1 MNYFK
6 LGEGMLASINNSG
19 KVAIFSK
26 GPWRKQA
33 DTFKDAI
40 VRYEQNAISF
50 QPDLAFLKR
59 FFPTTKKINKNSFER
74 GIREIDEYNEVSDGR
89 MEEIK
94 RIPIEEVNTFIAMF
108 PVRFPDLLTFR
119 ELDRIIMLGR
129 LRVDGVDLNIY
140 DEEDDAVYSPE
151 VTYNVFGL
159 LYEASLTRDR
169 QLIEDVLIQIPRG
182 VYENASERLSNT
194 MISTEDV
201 QDRINTVYTDIS
213 ADLEDFENLRRELE
227 ESDG

>member
-1 MNYFK
+1 
-6 LGEGMLASINNSG
+6 
-19 KVAIFSK
+19 
-26 GPWRKQA
+26 
-33 DTFKDAI
+33 
-40 VRYEQNAISF
+40 
-50 QPDLAFLKR
+50 
-59 FFPTTKKINKNSFER
+59 
-74 GIREIDEYNEVSDGR
+74 
-89 MEEIK
+89 
-94 RIPIEEVNTFIAMF
+94 
-108 PVRFPDLLTFR
+108 
-119 ELDRIIMLGR
+119 MLGR

-151 VTYNVFGL
+151 VAYNVFGL

>member
-1 MNYFK
+1 
-6 LGEGMLASINNSG
+6 
-19 KVAIFSK
+19 
-26 GPWRKQA
+26 
-33 DTFKDAI
+33 
-40 VRYEQNAISF
+40 
-50 QPDLAFLKR
+50 
-59 FFPTTKKINKNSFER
+59 
-74 GIREIDEYNEVSDGR
+74 

-151 VTYNVFGL
+151 VAYNVFGL

-194 MISTEDV
+194 MTSTEDV

>member
-1 MNYFK
+1 MKYFK

-40 VRYEQNAISF
+40 VRYEQNA
-50 QPDLAFLKR
+50 L
-59 FFPTTKKINKNSFER
+59 KINKNSFER

-151 VTYNVFGL
+151 VAYNVFGL

-182 VYENASERLSNT
+182 VYENAAERLSNT
-194 MISTEDV
+194 MASTEDV
-201 QDRINTVYTDIS
+201 QDRIDTVYTDIS

>member
-1 MNYFK
+1 MKYFK
-6 LGEGMLASINNSG
+6 LGDGMLASINNSG
-19 KVAIFSK
+19 KVNIFAK

-33 DTFKDAI
+33 DNFKTAI
-40 VRYEQNAISF
+40 VRYENSALSF

-59 FFPTTKKINKNSFER
+59 FFPTTKKINKTSFER

-89 MEEIK
+89 LEEIK
-94 RIPIEEVNTFIAMF
+94 RIPIEDINTYISMF
-108 PVRFPDLLTFR
+108 PVRYSNLLTFG
-119 ELDRIIMLGR
+119 ELDRILFLGR
-129 LRVDGVDLNIY
+129 LRVQGGEINTYY
-140 DEEDDAVYSPE
+140 DDDTAYSPE
-151 VTYNVFGL
+151 VAYNVFSL
-159 LYEASLTRDR
+159 LSEAALTQDR

-182 VYENASERLSNT
+182 VYENSFERLLNSRGSVDN
-194 MISTEDV
+194 V